1 MFLEAKMTSVFLRGT
16 VIVVLLTVV
25 IALVLYNTKLIDACP
40 LRQVYVTYEIK
51 KFDQTKDPQ
60 LCDELNGKISQFD
73 TDRSEERRVGKEG
86 RSGRRTVHKKKK
98 PKKS

>member
-1 MFLEAKMTSVFLRGT
+1 MFLEARMTSVFLRGT

-25 IALVLYNTKLIDACP
+25 IVLVLYNTKLIDACP

-73 TDRSEERRVGKEG
+73 TDCKSELEVLDCG
-86 RSGRRTVHKKKK
+86 
-98 PKKS
+98 